1 VQLNDLYPTV
11 ADYVKLE
18 VEGKELLQ
26 GQSLFDTATPR
37 SMVWSEGKGYISLRT
52 HRWLWM
58 QWHSRKPW
66 RLDLRGLRESLRTTK
81 STALF
86 NLLDDPNETHNTCFK
101 HVRRLSRFAQE
112 AQKIWRQNQMI
123 HQELDFRERTAPLDA
138 SVEDRLRAL
147 GYLG

>member
-1 VQLNDLYPTV
+1 M
-11 ADYVKLE
+11 
-18 VEGKELLQ
+18 
-26 GQSLFDTATPR
+26 R
-37 SMVWSEGKGYISLRT
+37 
-52 HRWLWM
+52 
-58 QWHSRKPW
+58 WHSRKPW
-66 RLDLRGLRESLRTTK
+66 RLDLQGLRESLRTTK

-86 NLLDDPNETHNTCFK
+86 SLLDDPNETHNTWFK
-101 HVRRLSRFAQE
+101 HVRQLSRFAQD